1 IAGFD
6 LASLEEVEGVFTA
19 TVALARLL
27 KRKTGV
33 VWTKLAISLLIL
45 SGILALDALQLG
57 EPGFLVA
64 VLHCLPAK
72 IVFAK
77 THHIFCSVLCSVL
90 QGPLLPT
97 VRVLVSLLDVSL
109 LDVVHAFAFD
119 KSLASFF
126 ISTLSPP
133 LSRILSPMPA
143 PYTRKKKLFKRQRLK
158 ARLTRQAATQSW
170 YNKVLDAFLLALPTV
185 LVLPFDVPCVD
196 IVYGL
201 FLNGTI
207 IDLIARNIPG
217 VWPVLRIIF
226 PPPAYRVRRAKER
239 YKRGKK
245 KLP

>member
-45 SGILALDALQLG
+45 SGMLALDALQFG
-57 EPGFLVA
+57 EPGFLLA
-64 VLHCLPAK
+64 VLHCLPAE
-72 IVFAK
+72 VLFAK
-77 THHIFCSVLCSVL
+77 HYSLQTYRRFVLHSSKSS
-90 QGPLLPT
+90 PPPI
-97 VRVLVSLLDVSL
+97 LVSLLDVSL
-109 LDVVHAFAFD
+109 LDVVHAVALD
-119 KSLASFF
+119 RSLASLF
-126 ISTLSPP
+126 ILALPRSLRRIVSP
-133 LSRILSPMPA
+133 RPA
-143 PYTRKKKLFKRQRLK
+143 SYTRKKKLFKRQRLK
-158 ARLTRQAATQSW
+158 ARLAREAASRSW
-170 YNKVLDAFLLALPTV
+170 YNIFVDAFLLALPTV

-201 FLNGTI
+201 FLNGTM
-207 IDLIARNIPG
+207 IDLMARNIPG
-217 VWPVLRIIF
+217 VWPVLLIIF